1 MILFFELMN
10 LFRLSLRIF
19 RPKDEKYKRTKKIF
33 FLKKQKKHKIENIKI
48 KSKKRKRKHM
58 SSPNQPLY
66 IEDLPELSEIG
77 ESYIISSYA
86 FMEISNEETKTEK
99 SSMEVYQ
106 EERKAFMEV
115 YEEETKVEKL
125 EKEITIQTH
134 SGKFHA
140 DECAAVALLSSL
152 FASQGYNVTVI
163 RSRDSKK
170 FEFADILVDV
180 GLEYDPSRHRYDHHQ
195 KSCNEVWVSNRK
207 TEEPQDNEKEIPLS
221 SVGLVWRHFGKDIL
235 SVYLNTDYFGEFEC
249 NDKIITDLWHNIYY
263 KIIQDLDAHDN
274 GIVLQNP
281 NNLNIPAIISAM
293 NTTGD
298 EIEQNSAFQYAVT
311 LIGQIFEIKFKEII
325 TSYFKF
331 SQDVEKVEKL
341 LHELNKNVDTPPDA
355 NPEHTYLILQ
365 ENIPTIYKCLNKLD
379 PECQVVFLIFDVD
392 SSSVSVSSSSE
403 YDVSVKETANKVV
416 TLKTRRRMGESF
428 ASICNIAPE
437 EVLRE
442 KMSPEDF
449 ACLTFL
455 HKGLFIAKFT
465 SMQAAISCV
474 KVSLEYSLYL
484 SSLSVTS
491 PSISS
496 VPLPLLPSVPS
507 VESVVSLSSSHLSKS
522 SSSKSLS
529 DKEEENFDKEDGKN
543 RRFKVDKTPV
553 YLTLGYVALGSMFY
567 LLTRR

>member
-1 MILFFELMN
+1 
-10 LFRLSLRIF
+10 
-19 RPKDEKYKRTKKIF
+19 
-33 FLKKQKKHKIENIKI
+33 
-48 KSKKRKRKHM
+48 M
-58 SSPNQPLY
+58 SSPNQTLY
-66 IEDLPELSEIG
+66 IEDLPELSETG

-106 EERKAFMEV
+106 EE
-115 YEEETKVEKL
+115 TKVEKL
-125 EKEITIQTH
+125 EKEEKKEITIQTH

-207 TEEPQDNEKEIPLS
+207 TEERQDKDKEIPLS

-281 NNLNIPAIISAM
+281 NNLNIPAIVSAM
-293 NTTGD
+293 NTNGD
-298 EIEQNSAFQYAVT
+298 EIEQNSAFQNAVT

-392 SSSVSVSSSSE
+392 SVSSTNSSSE
-403 YDVSVKETANKVV
+403 YDVSVKQVSGEPVEEKQSSIV

-449 ACLTFL
+449 SCLTFL
-455 HKGLFIAKFT
+455 HKALFLAKFT
-465 SMQAAISCV
+465 NLQAAISCV
-474 KVSLEYSLYL
+474 KVSLEYSIYL
-484 SSLSVTS
+484 SSSNSCVTS

-507 VESVVSLSSSHLSKS
+507 IESVVSLSRS

-529 DKEEENFDKEDGKN
+529 DKEIEDNFDEDKLNKEDGKN
-543 RRFKVDKTPV
+543 RRFKVDKTSV